1 MEELHAN
8 FSDQLV
14 LDDSEPQLHLK
25 LAWSLRN
32 KLIKKLNEHSQFGL
46 LTKETDRMK
55 TMDENNQI
63 ISTLDGLPV
72 LIEDGKSSFYWRI

>member
-1 MEELHAN
+1 MEDLHAN
-8 FSDQLV
+8 FSDK
-14 LDDSEPQLHLK
+14 LDLDENEPQLHLK

-46 LTKETDRMK
+46 LTKEADRTK

-63 ISTLDGLPV
+63 ITALDSLPV
-72 LIEDGKSSFYWRI
+72 LIEDGKRFV